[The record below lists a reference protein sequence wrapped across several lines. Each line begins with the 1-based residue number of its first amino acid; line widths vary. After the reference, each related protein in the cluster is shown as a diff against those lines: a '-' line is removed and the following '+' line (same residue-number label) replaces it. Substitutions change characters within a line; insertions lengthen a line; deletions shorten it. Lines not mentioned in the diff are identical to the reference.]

1 MTCIPAGNKSINAKV
16 GLLTCLVVAPSRS
29 CGSVAKSASNI
40 HPARVAVTDA
50 TYSNWYCSRFSLDSL
65 FTDCGVLTTFSSL
78 CIANIRIISI
88 RCASIGIF
96 LLLAPQKTQKAAPEN
111 PSAALYYSIC
121 NQWLKLLHTYPD
133 NYHIIKIRPTP
144 VWDRAL

>member
-65 FTDCGVLTTFSSL
+65 FINRDAYHYDSFC
-78 CIANIRIISI
+78 CANIINFSISDTVACFFCVTPI
-88 RCASIGIF
+88 VLMSEIDSF
-96 LLLAPQKTQKAAPEN
+96 MVVYKKKAVPFCYLQNGTAC
-111 PSAALYYSIC
+111 LYLCLCYF
-121 NQWLKLLHTYPD
+121 WL
-133 NYHIIKIRPTP
+133 
-144 VWDRAL
+144 